1 MVECEGWEAVSALV
15 GRRTLLRSNKKAGA
29 AGWGRTVSAGQ
40 GELPKPPV
48 GERRGIA
55 CGADAAAAPPETP

>member
-1 MVECEGWEAVSALV
+1 MV
-15 GRRTLLRSNKKAGA
+15 GRRTPLRSNKKAGA

-48 GERRGIA
+48 GERRGIP